1 MNALLL
7 AASIGGFL
15 IAAGVIVAVILV
27 IGGVVTLIGKGTRR
41 EERGGN
47 VHPEDDPRERAPRA

>member
-1 MNALLL
+1 MIELLL

-15 IAAGVIVAVILV
+15 IIAGVIVAAIIV
-27 IGGVVTLIGKGTRR
+27 IGGVVTLIGKGTRG

-47 VHPEDDPRERAPRA
+47 VHASDDPRERPPRA

>member
-1 MNALLL
+1 MTGLL

-15 IAAGVIVAVILV
+15 IIAGVIVVAIVV
-27 IGGVVTLIGKGTRR
+27 IGGVFTLIGKGTRG

-47 VHPEDDPRERAPRA
+47 VHGEDDPRERPPRA